1 MNYRSHPMLLEFTS
15 NAFYGGKLV
24 AKAKKVEDLI
34 SWNELPNK
42 NNFPC
47 VFYGIEGEDMREGDS
62 PSFFNQY
69 EASTISTLIKNLLK
83 QFPTLTNGDIGV
95 ISPYYKQSEKIR
107 ILLRKSGFGGSKFI
121 ARIF

>member
-1 MNYRSHPMLLEFTS
+1 M
-15 NAFYGGKLV
+15 
-24 AKAKKVEDLI
+24 EDLI

-47 VFYGIEGEDMREGDS
+47 LFYGIEGEDMREGDS

-69 EASTISTLIKNLLK
+69 EASTVSSLIKKLVE
-83 QFPTLTNGDIGV
+83 QFPWLSVGDIGV

-107 ILLRKSGFGGSKFI
+107 ILLRASGFGGGENRYI
-121 ARIF
+121 V